1 MKKIVTLLLLVV
13 FSLSLYAYTE
23 PLVMLSLLSPAMLF
37 SGESYAEEYDVSL
50 LNQDSAIL
58 LTLPSEMQMASISL
72 ADITSDD
79 FMTMGKAMIDLAF
92 FASKYEN
99 SEILDSSGRI
109 RLVPSFDLAEGTVS
123 MDIIYDDVS
132 LLYRLGSSMNT
143 VTIDGSVNV
152 EAAFYEEPLVTV
164 YIRTEDI
171 LVNGDSSLSQQDA
184 AIRILLNEDLVSAY
198 MKYSGKNMAE
208 MRYDSAAALLGEEG
222 LRYMGLDDEKS
233 LLDFA
238 SSHSVLDILDAVSFI
253 GIASYDSSLD
263 ELDIVAMLVQP
274 EVSVNGEVKEEINL
288 RNLLQTAID
297 IRNFTAMIK

>member
-1 MKKIVTLLLLVV
+1 MKKIVTLLLVVV

-109 RLVPSFDLAEGTVS
+109 GLVPSFDLAEGTVS

-152 EAAFYEEPLVTV
+152 ETAFYEEPLVTV

-274 EVSVNGEVKEEINL
+274 EVSVNGEVIEEIDL

>member
-1 MKKIVTLLLLVV
+1 MKKIVTLLLVVV

-99 SEILDSSGRI
+99 SEILDSSGHI

-123 MDIIYDDVS
+123 MDIIYDDIS

-152 EAAFYEEPLVTV
+152 EVAFYEEPLVTV

-238 SSHSVLDILDAVSFI
+238 ASHSVLDILDAVSFI
-253 GIASYDSSLD
+253 GVASYDSSLD

-274 EVSVNGEVKEEINL
+274 EVSVNGEVIEEIDL